1 MLYRTYYT
9 ISWYIM
15 CVLFLCV
22 IRCVSTWYLSINR
35 NEKIRKYNI
44 VDRVARREQRP
55 RIGNTVELI
64 KRALPM
70 YP

>member
-1 MLYRTYYT
+1 MLYRYYT

-15 CVLFLCV
+15 CVLLLCV
-22 IRCVSTWYLSINR
+22 IRCVSTWYLSIIIR

-55 RIGNTVELI
+55 RVGNTVELI

-70 YP
+70 YL